1 MTTPTTIEV
10 FVVIDDGTDLY
21 YLLKVQRRGFDV
33 YCYPPHFGAHYSLHE
48 SGEAH
53 LRSEKQG
60 AKLREELPVILM
72 DGDVGTPFRR
82 GDVEGIIRETLCDIG
97 RASGIFTT
105 AYSISSLSSDYH
117 KFDRSPKEC
126 FVIDAR
132 LFAKDISLVEIGVWA
147 VPERNKVSF
156 DQNIPNIPDAL
167 LYKVVQC
174 EPQIWIYAR
183 PFV

>member
-33 YCYPPHFGAHYSLHE
+33 YCIPPHLGIHFSLHE
-48 SGEAH
+48 SGEAYI
-53 LRSEKQG
+53 RPERKA
-60 AKLREELPVILM
+60 AKPRKEPPVLLM
-72 DGDVGTPFRR
+72 HGEAGMLIDK
-82 GDVEGIIRETLCDIG
+82 GIIRAPLCDIG
-97 RASGIFTT
+97 VGSGICT
-105 AYSISSLSSDYH
+105 AAFPIDSLTVDFE
-117 KFDRSPKEC
+117 KFDRTPAEC
-126 FVIDAR
+126 FVIDRDLIPGAT
-132 LFAKDISLVEIGVWA
+132 SWVEIGVWA